1 MSLAFSVEGFLFYVH
16 LHGNDKFKVNRT
28 LFILDFGTTIV
39 FLLAVESDRFASVA
53 DPDLPI
59 KGGGEWGEEGAGH
72 PDLEIRGEGRCPK
85 NFFPPFGPQFGLKIG
100 GGTAPPGLFLR
111 SATVLPL

>member
-1 MSLAFSVEGFLFYVH
+1 MSLAFSAEGFLFYVH
-16 LHGNDKFKVNRT
+16 LHGNDKFEVNPT

-59 KGGGEWGEEGAGH
+59 RGGEGRCGH
-72 PDLEIRGEGRCPK
+72 PDLEIRGEGRSPK
-85 NFFPPFGPQFGLKIG
+85 KFRPSGLS
-100 GGTAPPGLFLR
+100 LL
-111 SATVLPL
+111 

>member
-1 MSLAFSVEGFLFYVH
+1 MSLAFRSEGFLFYVH

-59 KGGGEWGEEGAGH
+59 RGGGEGRCGH
-72 PDLEIRGEGRCPK
+72 PDLEIRGEGRSPK
-85 NFFPPFGPQFGLKIG
+85 KFRPSGLS
-100 GGTAPPGLFLR
+100 L
-111 SATVLPL
+111 V

>member
-1 MSLAFSVEGFLFYVH
+1 MSLAFSAEGFLFYVH

-28 LFILDFGTTIV
+28 LFILDFGSTIV

-59 KGGGEWGEEGAGH
+59 KGGGGGLGGGH
-72 PDLEIRGEGRCPK
+72 PDLEIRGEGQSPK
-85 NFFPPFGPQFGLKIG
+85 NFFPPFGPQFGLKMG
-100 GGTAPPGLFLR
+100 GCGPPG
-111 SATVLPL
+111 TLP

>member
-1 MSLAFSVEGFLFYVH
+1 MSLAFSAEGFLFYVH

-39 FLLAVESDRFASVA
+39 FLLAVESDRLASVA

-59 KGGGEWGEEGAGH
+59 RGGGGGEGRCGH
-72 PDLEIRGEGRCPK
+72 PDLEIRGEGRSPK
-85 NFFPPFGPQFGLKIG
+85 KFRPSGLS
-100 GGTAPPGLFLR
+100 L
-111 SATVLPL
+111 V